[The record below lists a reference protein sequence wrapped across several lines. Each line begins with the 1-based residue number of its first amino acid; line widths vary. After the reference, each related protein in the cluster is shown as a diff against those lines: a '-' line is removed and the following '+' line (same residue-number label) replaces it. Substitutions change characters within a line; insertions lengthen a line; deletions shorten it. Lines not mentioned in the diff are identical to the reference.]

1 MIAQLTGQIA
11 AVTESS
17 CVIDVHGV
25 GYLVHASTRTISSL
39 PGINESAKLLIE
51 TVVREDAILL
61 YGFTHAAERE
71 WFLLLTTVQGVGAKV
86 ALALLSAFPPAA
98 LTTAIATA
106 DKTTLS
112 RAPGVGPKLALR
124 LVTELASKVGAM
136 PIGAVS
142 APALAL
148 APQGL
153 AADLLSALG
162 NLGYRRHESEPAV
175 ARILARLGEQ
185 TPLDQALRAALKE
198 LSRA

>member
-162 NLGYRRHESEPAV
+162 YLGYRRLVSDPAV
-175 ARILARLGEQ
+175 A
-185 TPLDQALRAALKE
+185 
-198 LSRA
+198 